1 MKYFFSLFFLSA
13 TCLLHL
19 NADPISIQTANQV
32 AQSFMIR
39 PVTGAGRL
47 KSCKMQPPLNLVFSS
62 EAIRLNPENTTLE
75 KTSRDIIPFYV
86 FSAENQGYVIVAGD
100 DRIVPILGYA
110 DEGTF
115 NPDNMPPNM
124 QKWLEG
130 YKAEIRY
137 AIENNI
143 LASPEVQARWQMLK
157 SGAGIK
163 SQNLASSVA
172 PLIAT
177 KWDQSPYYNELC
189 PYDNSQDEATVT
201 GCVATAMA
209 QVMKYWNYPEKGS
222 GFHSYNHSA
231 YGTLSANFGSTT
243 YDWANM
249 PTRLTGT
256 SSSVQ
261 KNAVTTLM
269 YHCGVSVEM
278 NYNVASEGGSG
289 AMTICSGYSDCNV
302 SAEDALKTYFG
313 YKNTLQGIHNSDYT
327 STDWINLLKT
337 ELNAGRPIIYAGR
350 GNEGGHCFVADGYD
364 NNNYF
369 HFNWGWSGENDGYYA
384 LSALI
389 PGSGGVGG
397 GSYDFTDAQRAI
409 IGIEPG
415 TSDPSTQT
423 YNLCLFSDLTMS
435 SDQIWFTTAF
445 DLNVSVA
452 NLGAGS
458 FNGQLGVALFDNEG
472 NFVDFMEVKNTA
484 SLNANSHFNITFN
497 NAGSAKFVP
506 GTYYAALFY
515 KTATLD
521 WTIVSDGSYTNL
533 KAFEIYYSA
542 GIEVN
547 SAFTIPTNGGDLI
560 QGQSATVNVDVK
572 NTNATSFIGRFRV
585 NLSNLD
591 GTWAQN
597 IGFYDEEEGLDN
609 NYHYDPAIDFT
620 GTITVDPGT
629 YLMEVA
635 YQRENTSNWYY
646 AGSSNYS
653 NPVYVI
659 VKSPEI
665 QPDPYENNNLQS
677 QAYGL
682 SLSFAGSNANKNSS
696 GSNLHVGTDIDY
708 YKIVLTPGYNYS
720 INPRIHDSYNS
731 GNGIDYTV
739 DALFS
744 CSKDG
749 INYSETY
756 DDVMTE
762 PVVMLNGGTL
772 YIKVAP
778 YFLGNTGTYLLDLN
792 ITRSLTTAVENE
804 ESDELILVY
813 PNPAADIVNIDMQNY
828 TGNIS
833 QIDLCDVTGNQ
844 LFKQCIPVKN
854 ETTNISL
861 SGYPD
866 GIYMLRIFT
875 ESEIVTKK
883 LVIKK

>member
-1 MKYFFSLFFLSA
+1 M
-13 TCLLHL
+13 LHL
-19 NADPISIQTANQV
+19 YADPVSIQTANQV
-32 AQSFMIR
+32 AQSFIIR

-47 KSCKMQPPLNLVFSS
+47 KSYKRQTPLNLVFSP
-62 EAIRLNPENTTLE
+62 EALNCNAGSSTFE
-75 KTSRDIIPFYV
+75 KASRDIIPFYI

-100 DRIVPILGYA
+100 DRITPILGYA

-115 NPDNMPPNM
+115 NPNNMPPNM

-130 YKAEIRY
+130 YKVDIRY
-137 AIENNI
+137 TIENNI
-143 LASPEVQARWQMLK
+143 PASPEVQARWQILK
-157 SGAGIK
+157 SGEGIK

-249 PTRLTGT
+249 PTQLTET
-256 SSSVQ
+256 SSTVQ
-261 KNAVTTLM
+261 KNAVATLM

-289 AMTICSGYSDCNV
+289 AMTICSGYSDCDV

-313 YKNTLQGIHNSDYT
+313 YKNTLQGVHNSDYT

-350 GNEGGHCFVADGYD
+350 GNEGGHCFIADGYD
-364 NNNYF
+364 NNGYF
-369 HFNWGWSGENDGYYA
+369 HFNWGWSGENNGYYV
-384 LSALI
+384 LSALD

-397 GSYDFTDAQRAI
+397 GSYNFSDAQRAI

-415 TSDPSTQT
+415 TSGPATQT
-423 YNLCLFSDLTMS
+423 YDLCLFSNLTMS
-435 SDQIWFTTAF
+435 SEQVWFTTAF
-445 DLNVSVA
+445 DLSVSVA
-452 NLGAGS
+452 NLGTGS
-458 FNGQLGVALFDNEG
+458 YSGQLGIALFDSEG
-472 NFVDFMEVKNTA
+472 NFVDFMDIKSTV
-484 SLNANSHFNITFN
+484 SLNSNSYFNLAFHN
-497 NAGSAKFVP
+497 DGSAAFVP

-515 KTATLD
+515 KTASQD
-521 WTIVSDGSYTNL
+521 WTIVENGSYTNL
-533 KAFEIYYSA
+533 KAFEIYYA
-542 GIEVN
+542 ADIETN
-547 SAFTIPTNGGDLI
+547 SAFTVATNGGDLI
-560 QGQSATVNVDVK
+560 QGQQATVNVDVK
-572 NTNATSFIGRFRV
+572 NADASTFAGRFRV
-585 NLSNLD
+585 SLSNLD

-597 IGFYDEEEGLDN
+597 IGFYNENDLGS
-609 NYHYDPAIDFT
+609 NYHYTNGINFT
-620 GTITVDPGT
+620 GLITVEPGT

-635 YQRENTSNWYY
+635 YQRENTSTWYY

-659 VKSPEI
+659 VKTPEI
-665 QPDPYENNNLQS
+665 QPDPYENNNLQT
-677 QAYGL
+677 QAY
-682 SLSFAGSNANKNSS
+682 SLPVSFTTNSASRNSN

-708 YKIVLTPGYNYS
+708 YKIVLSPGYNYS

-731 GNGIDYTV
+731 GNGVDYTV

-744 CSKDG
+744 WSKDG

-772 YIKVAP
+772 FIKVAP

-792 ITRSLTTAVENE
+792 ISRSLTTSVENE
-804 ESDELILVY
+804 ASDELIFLY
-813 PNPAADIVNIDMQNY
+813 PNPAVDFVNIDLQNY
-828 TGNIS
+828 SRIINR
-833 QIDLCDVTGNQ
+833 IDLCDVTGNQ
-844 LFKQCIPVKN
+844 LYNQWGPIN
-854 ETTNISL
+854 RETLILPL
-861 SGYPD
+861 SKYPD

-875 ESEIVTKK
+875 DGGIITKK